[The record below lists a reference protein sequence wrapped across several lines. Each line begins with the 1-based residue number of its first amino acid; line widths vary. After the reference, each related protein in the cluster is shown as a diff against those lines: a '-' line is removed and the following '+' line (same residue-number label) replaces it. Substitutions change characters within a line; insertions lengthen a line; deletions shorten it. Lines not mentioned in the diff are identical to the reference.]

1 MTRIFNR
8 KRQKPRRQQLRNNA
22 TSAERLLWRYL
33 KDSQVAGVKFRRQH
47 GIGPY
52 IMDFFSHECMLA
64 IELDGAT
71 HSSDTEVEH
80 DKKREQF
87 ISNHG
92 ITTIRFANN
101 AVYASLESLVARIEE
116 VALERKSELAARS
129 HPSLR

>member
-33 KDSQVAGVKFRRQH
+33 KGTQVAGVKFRRQH

-64 IELDGAT
+64 IEVDGAT
-71 HSSDTEVEH
+71 HSSPAENEH
-80 DKKREQF
+80 DRERERF
-87 ISNHG
+87 IISNA
-92 ITTIRFANN
+92 IKTIRFSNDD
-101 AVYASLESLVARIEE
+101 VYANLESVVTRIEE
-116 VALERKSELAARS
+116 VVLERRS
-129 HPSLR
+129 